1 MAHSAQ
7 PWGLEVGFQGFP
19 VIVRSIRQL
28 AQQIGVSH
36 TMLNRHLARG
46 EFREEPG
53 GGFDVAKVR
62 AALVRNTDVSLC
74 AYRDCPRRA
83 EESDRTALPGRNPL
97 DDVSTEEIVREIVRN
112 RKYS

>member
-7 PWGLEVGFQGFP
+7 PWGLERGFQGFP

-62 AALVRNTDVSLC
+62 AALVRNTDMSLC
-74 AYRDCPRRA
+74 TCKDCPRRA
-83 EESDRTALPGRNPL
+83 AESDRTALPGRNPL
-97 DDVSTEEIVREIVRN
+97 DDDRTSALVREIARN